1 MSKKKVGKQQ
11 KKSNKVKKQQR
22 AIKSVS
28 AGRLTVMLHLAI
40 ILVLGTVIY
49 SNSFDCT
56 FHFDDIISIVNNDAI
71 KDVSD
76 INTIWKSNSR
86 RFIAYLSLAI
96 NHHFGALMFGAIIS
110 LI

>member
-49 SNSFDCT
+49 SNSFL
-56 FHFDDIISIVNNDAI
+56 FMP
-71 KDVSD
+71 
-76 INTIWKSNSR
+76 W
-86 RFIAYLSLAI
+86 
-96 NHHFGALMFGAIIS
+96 
-110 LI
+110 